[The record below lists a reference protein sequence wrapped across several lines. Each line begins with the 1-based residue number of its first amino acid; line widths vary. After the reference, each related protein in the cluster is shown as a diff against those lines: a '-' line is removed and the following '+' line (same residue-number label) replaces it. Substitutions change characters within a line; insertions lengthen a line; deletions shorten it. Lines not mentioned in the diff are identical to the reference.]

1 MKFRLIPILL
11 FSFLV
16 SPLYAASFDCNKA
29 TTETEKAICADP
41 ELGIWDELMST
52 KWLSI
57 KKNSAVINRQKSW
70 IITRDQCRS
79 DKECILSLYKKRMKQ
94 IPFLNN
100 DEKHPFVEEKWQDEV
115 WVVDAISEESVI
127 ASINGQTT
135 HGDRLRVRFIKDN
148 CDVGNLLTTVYTT
161 SDNPNLKNF
170 EDIDVNANFMGFDIV
185 ANVLFTQPFLIGH
198 ISWVDLGWIKKD
210 ILQKDFSENENISLS
225 FVNSNEIKIL
235 DYFDISINS
244 WGNKGVVGAIER
256 ASIICNSI
264 FGD

>member
-1 MKFRLIPILL
+1 MRYRLVLVLL

-16 SPLYAASFDCNKA
+16 SPLYAASFDCSKA
-29 TTETEKAICADP
+29 TTEAEKAICADLS
-41 ELGIWDELMST
+41 LGAWDELMSS
-52 KWLSI
+52 KWSTI
-57 KKNSAVINRQKSW
+57 EKNNELINSQKSW
-70 IITRDQCRS
+70 LTIRDQCGS
-79 DKECILSLYKKRMKQ
+79 DKECITALYKIRMRQ
-94 IPFLNN
+94 DPFLKN
-100 DEKHPFVEEKWQDEV
+100 DEEHPFAEEKWQDEV

-148 CDVGNLLTTVYTT
+148 CDVGNLITTVYTT

-210 ILQKDFSENENISLS
+210 ILQKDFSENKNIRLS